1 MQYRA
6 YKFTELKEAY
16 PWDFQTKDEGTFEFW
31 NFDTL
36 TYAAGGVAIGYEID
50 NDYTVANNS
59 TVYIAEETKAVAGQI
74 IALIDDAG
82 TYDVGVITSVDN
94 EKRKILYKSL
104 LSLFDGAELNPTR
117 DNGTGGEDDP
127 VIKYLYDGVE
137 GTGRIIAAYYASQNT
152 DRYKRLPIIV
162 RTSGGGKDSS
172 GKYNVPAV
180 WDYTGNTVNLRTWL
194 VDLFNKHNVVVQ
206 FRLVFEASRAYIDV
220 FITHNT
226 TEGRIL
232 KNNIHGMTVTH
243 TEDSAAAATVCQV
256 IDGETKTLLS
266 TWYLLSDNTVTRDAS
281 SPNRVQPYKL
291 TVAEF
296 NVDNSDG
303 ATEQDIAEDALRYN
317 DFNHYISVKIDRNS
331 AMMPK
336 NLRIGDAINVVTE
349 QDDMMAGD
357 AIVEDYSERVWK
369 SIYTGRKE
377 SSDSSEVT
385 LIFGKIRINYT
396 DLIQMQTMRAVRG
409 A

>member
-16 PWDFQTKDEGTFEFW
+16 SWDLPTQDEGTFKFW
-31 NFDTL
+31 NYDTL
-36 TYAAGGVAIGYEID
+36 TYAAGGVAIRYEID
-50 NDYTVANNS
+50 SDYTVANNS
-59 TVYIAEETKAVAGQI
+59 TVYIAEETRAVAGQI
-74 IALIDDAG
+74 IALIDDTG

-127 VIKYLYDGVE
+127 VISYLYDGVE
-137 GTGRIIAAYYASQNT
+137 GAGRIIAAYYASKNT
-152 DRYKRLPIIV
+152 DRYKRLPIVV
-162 RTSGGGKDSS
+162 RTSGGGKDGS
-172 GKYNVPAV
+172 GKYNVPAI

-194 VDLFNKHNVVVQ
+194 VDLFNKHNVIVQ
-206 FRLVFEASRAYIDV
+206 FRLVFETSRAYIDV

-226 TEGRIL
+226 TEGHIL

-256 IDGETKTLLS
+256 IDSETKTLLS
-266 TWYLLSDNTVTRDAS
+266 TWYLLSDNTVTMDAS

-291 TVAEF
+291 TVSEF
-296 NVDNSDG
+296 DADNDDG
-303 ATEQDIAEDALRYN
+303 ATEQTIAEDALRYN

-336 NLRIGDAINVVTE
+336 DLKIGDAITVVTE
-349 QDDMMAGD
+349 LDDMMAGD
-357 AIVEDYSERVWK
+357 AIVEDYSERVWR

-409 A
+409 T

>member
-16 PWDFQTKDEGTFEFW
+16 PWDLPTKDEGTFEFW

-127 VIKYLYDGVE
+127 VINYLYDGVE

-162 RTSGGGKDSS
+162 RTSGGGKDGA

-256 IDGETKTLLS
+256 IDGETKALLS

-296 NVDNSDG
+296 NVDNNDG

-317 DFNHYISVKIDRNS
+317 DFNHYISVKIDRNC

-336 NLRIGDAINVVTE
+336 NLRIGDAITVVTE

-357 AIVEDYSERVWK
+357 AIVEEYSERVWK

-409 A
+409 T